1 MENNDF
7 KARLISELSE
17 LNKKVDKLN
26 SFINNDKF
34 LELPLVQQELLGM
47 QLLVMTNYSVI
58 LSMRL
63 RLLK

>member
-1 MENNDF
+1 MSDF

-26 SFINNDKF
+26 SFLNNDKF